1 MPIFFPFH
9 FFLQSNQNLGY
20 ELRTIWTKSFEGSWE
35 HLSFPLWSCVFAYK
49 EFVHSITMTSKQFWF
64 QSIPGKKSYH
74 DQLHSVNFSV
84 DIIAVF
90 FFYLKWFTFWSELFW
105 SCSTPL
111 YQQNELTAQV
121 CCYKL
126 KYYSMVK
133 HTSKLFRNT
142 THNIFSDIRISFFKS
157 VFLSNAMLHSL

>member
-1 MPIFFPFH
+1 MWIFYFQVPICTFLGGMKSWSIQIRQRLIFKYPYISVMSHISANFFPFH

-64 QSIPGKKSYH
+64 QSIRGKKSYH

-111 YQQNELTAQV
+111 SSKMNWQ
-121 CCYKL
+121 L
-126 KYYSMVK
+126 KSAV
-133 HTSKLFRNT
+133 
-142 THNIFSDIRISFFKS
+142 IS
-157 VFLSNAMLHSL
+157 